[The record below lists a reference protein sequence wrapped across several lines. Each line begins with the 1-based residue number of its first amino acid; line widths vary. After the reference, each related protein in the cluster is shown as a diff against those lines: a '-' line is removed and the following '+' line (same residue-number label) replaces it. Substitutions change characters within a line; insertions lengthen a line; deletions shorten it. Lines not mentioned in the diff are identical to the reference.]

1 VKSVADRVAES
12 LRWLER
18 TGTKRNR
25 EGMARYGIISPKAF
39 GLGVAPLRA
48 RAKRLGRDHALAL
61 ALWETGWFE
70 ARMLA
75 VLVDDPAKV
84 TPSQMDRWARDFD
97 NWAICDTACFALF
110 DRTPHAWKKI
120 ALWSRHKDEF
130 VKRAGFALLAS
141 VALHDKGAPDAPFV
155 RGLRLIEAA
164 ATDERNFVKK
174 AVNWALRAIGGR
186 NRVLHREATAVA
198 ERLAGSADATARW
211 VGKDALRAFASP
223 ATKRRVARG
232 DSTG

>member
-1 VKSVADRVAES
+1 MTSVRERVAES

-25 EGMARYGIISPKAF
+25 DGMARYGIVSPKAF
-39 GLGVAPLRA
+39 GVGVAPLRQQ
-48 RAKRLGRDHALAL
+48 AKRLGADHALAL

-97 NWAICDTACFALF
+97 NWAITDTACFALF
-110 DRTPHAWKKI
+110 DRSPHAWKKI
-120 ALWSRHKDEF
+120 ALWSRRKDEF
-130 VKRAGFALLAS
+130 VRRAGFALLAS
-141 VALHDKGAPDAPFV
+141 VALHDKGAPDAPFR
-155 RGLRLIEAA
+155 RGLALIEGA

-186 NRVLHREATAVA
+186 NPALHAAAIEVSQ
-198 ERLAGSADATARW
+198 RLAVSEDATARW

-223 ATKRRVARG
+223 AMKKRVARG
-232 DSTG
+232 AKG